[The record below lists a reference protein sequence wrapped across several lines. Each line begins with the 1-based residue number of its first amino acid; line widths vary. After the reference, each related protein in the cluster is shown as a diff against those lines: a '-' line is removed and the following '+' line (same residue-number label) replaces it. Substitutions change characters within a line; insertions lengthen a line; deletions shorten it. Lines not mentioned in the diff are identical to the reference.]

1 MSGLLRRLTRR
12 PATAD
17 ENRSPTASSDPVA
30 TPATTGG
37 QPPLSAGDDQPTQV
51 IHETPSDPATR
62 DWAIGPT
69 GWSGPPA
76 TPETT
81 AGPMVTA
88 PIAGQFPERPAEQAA
103 PDKVAVRDLPAGV
116 DPSELERAPAS
127 TRRGRLRRRL
137 RYLRSVR
144 ELLLRDLGGLT
155 YEIHRTASAPRESHG
170 ALQRAKAERIAALD
184 TEVRAL
190 EAHLAEPHAATTLR
204 EAGIGGTCPA
214 CGELH
219 ASDAH
224 FCARCGAPLDAKARA
239 KRDDAAAPDESGALW
254 ARREAAE
261 PEPADKPAAVTG
273 EWLGSADQPTTHG
286 RAPEAS
292 QAAASS
298 QETVAGADAP
308 ATSDETV
315 AGADA
320 PATSDETAAPGAERE
335 DDALTSVEGRREQA

>member
-17 ENRSPTASSDPVA
+17 ENRSPTASSDPAA
-30 TPATTGG
+30 TPATAGG
-37 QPPLSAGDDQPTQV
+37 EQPLSAGGDDQPTRVLQ
-51 IHETPSDPATR
+51 ETTTDTGSDPVTR

-69 GWSGPPA
+69 GWSGPTQPPEASAAPMA
-76 TPETT
+76 T
-81 AGPMVTA
+81 V
-88 PIAGQFPERPAEQAA
+88 PIAGQFPERPAEQTAPEHAA
-103 PDKVAVRDLPAGV
+103 ARDLPAGV
-116 DPSELERAPAS
+116 DPSELEQAPAS

-155 YEIHRTASAPRESHG
+155 YEIHRTASARQESHG
-170 ALQRAKAERIAALD
+170 RLQQAKAERIASLD
-184 TEVRAL
+184 AEVRAL

-204 EAGIGGTCPA
+204 EAGIGGTCPE

-239 KRDDAAAPDESGALW
+239 KREAASAPDASTSGAALW
-254 ARREAAE
+254 AGPRGRKSPGAE
-261 PEPADKPAAVTG
+261 PPAADSPAAVTG

-286 RAPEAS
+286 RPAEA
-292 QAAASS
+292 
-298 QETVAGADAP
+298 TDAGTKAHDTAEP
-308 ATSDETV
+308 ATHGQRE
-315 AGADA
+315 
-320 PATSDETAAPGAERE
+320 PG
-335 DDALTSVEGRREQA
+335 